1 MGQFDVM
8 CAESRIPLTGE
19 VRLLLVAESA
29 AGATEPPAA
38 FEQPAAGVRGWRAP
52 GDFFPIALPLTGRYD
67 RDGGIVLPDPL
78 PSHGLL
84 IQSLFRTI
92 KFDQKPKSRK
102 LGDVIPALRQGL
114 SEDLWA
120 RSNGR
125 RISYVLLD
133 AKVYDA
139 MARTVEKGGRADWDA
154 TKRWYGRSTTQLL
167 NQAFPI
173 PDLRTTLFGKLE
185 AEQLEKLRFD
195 IVSVLKLRSFGFRPT
210 PIDIEGA
217 ETFTGVTG
225 PTGVEPLV
233 ASARVRYAAQ
243 SLLLAAVDT
252 LEARWQAIEAG
263 SKG

>member
-1 MGQFDVM
+1 MGNFDVM

-19 VRLLLVAESA
+19 VRLLLIAESA
-29 AGATEPPAA
+29 AGATEPPADLA
-38 FEQPAAGVRGWRAP
+38 PSAPGVRGWRAP
-52 GDFFPIALPLTGRYD
+52 GEFFPIAVPLTGRYD
-67 RDGGIVLPDPL
+67 REGGIVLPDPL

-102 LGDVIPALRQGL
+102 LGDVIPALRQGM
-114 SEDLWA
+114 SEDNWA

-125 RISYVLLD
+125 RISYVLFD

-154 TKRWYGRSTTQLL
+154 TKKWYGRSTTTLL
-167 NQAFPI
+167 SQAFPI

-195 IVSVLKLRSFGFRPT
+195 IVSVLKLKSFGFRPT

-217 ETFTGVTG
+217 QTFTGVSG
-225 PTGVEPLV
+225 PTGVESHI
-233 ASARVRYAAQ
+233 AAARERYAAQ
-243 SLLLAAVDT
+243 PLLLAAVEAA
-252 LEARWQAIEAG
+252 EARWKAVESASQG
-263 SKG
+263 